1 MKTKGFF
8 IRVSPVYGIDTG
20 LNPAKNVFLYGI
32 KPVYGLMFGLINRV
46 LTEFYRV
53 ENPYK
58 GFSLK
63 GCAGCGG
70 KL

>member
-1 MKTKGFF
+1 MKTRSFF
-8 IRVSPVYGIDTG
+8 IRVSPV
-20 LNPAKNVFLYGI
+20 YGI

-63 GCAGCGG
+63 SFSLKGCAGCGG